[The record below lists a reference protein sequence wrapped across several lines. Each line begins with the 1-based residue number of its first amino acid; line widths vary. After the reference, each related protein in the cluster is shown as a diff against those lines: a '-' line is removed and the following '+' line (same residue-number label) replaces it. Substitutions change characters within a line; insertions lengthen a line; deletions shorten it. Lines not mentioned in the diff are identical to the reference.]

1 MTVFQEPRMDF
12 EQRLQQS
19 MFSQTAEKT
28 FIDKLLSRKDVEDIR
43 TIVRKPS
50 LSREDMLEV
59 LYLIAGVES
68 KLHNYGEWD
77 RYLILKFFVWIR
89 EFCKV
94 TEILF
99 DYKEKL
105 EKKEKDG
112 SVVLSDRTKMTL
124 DNVMKLMEHNI
135 KFLLDLYLNIS
146 RSSLSIGAT
155 GFLEILKNKYEI
167 SYPSA
172 GGLHPHEQKTGTAVV
187 R

>member
-1 MTVFQEPRMDF
+1 MTI
-12 EQRLQQS
+12 EQTIQQN
-19 MFSQTAEKT
+19 MFSHSSEKT

-43 TIVRKPS
+43 TIVKKPR
-50 LSREDMLEV
+50 LNREDLLEV
-59 LYLIAGVES
+59 LYLISGVES

-77 RYLILKFFVWIR
+77 RYLILKYFVWLR

-99 DYKEKL
+99 DYTDNLESREKS
-105 EKKEKDG
+105 KTI
-112 SVVLSDRTKMTL
+112 VLSHRTKITL
-124 DNVMKLMEHNI
+124 ENVTKLMEHNI

-155 GFLEILKNKYEI
+155 GFMEILKNKYEI
-167 SYPSA
+167 TYPSA
-172 GGLHPHEQKTGTAVV
+172 GGLHPQEQKTGGLV